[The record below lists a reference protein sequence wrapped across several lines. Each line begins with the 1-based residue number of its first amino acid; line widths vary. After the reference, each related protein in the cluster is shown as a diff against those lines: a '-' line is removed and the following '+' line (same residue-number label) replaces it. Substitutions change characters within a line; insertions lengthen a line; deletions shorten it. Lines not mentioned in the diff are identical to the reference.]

1 MQGQGGPRLLG
12 RRGMLVTT
20 LCWRLQVQPL
30 CHSSIGGS
38 CHHLSSTC
46 STGNQQGSRH
56 LLTRDRHHDDASPA
70 MRTHGSCG
78 TVSGDSYSSGFT
90 LSCRTASGPTSCSSS
105 WLSGGCLC
113 RLCGSTTVRSS
124 GFSARSAPR
133 MTAALVPV
141 APDVKM
147 WLPYARNPSVIISN
161 VCGRSMAWAQVTQWR
176 AGGGCDVLIS
186 GPRAWVRLPPTAV
199 DSTLSTDVCSPPK
212 VAK

>member
-113 RLCGSTTVRSS
+113 RALRQHHRQELGLLRPQRAADDRRV
-124 GFSARSAPR
+124 GAR
-133 MTAALVPV
+133 
-141 APDVKM
+141 
-147 WLPYARNPSVIISN
+147 
-161 VCGRSMAWAQVTQWR
+161 R
-176 AGGGCDVLIS
+176 AGREDVVALRTQPLRDHQQCLRTVHGMGPSHAVEGGGRV
-186 GPRAWVRLPPTAV
+186 
-199 DSTLSTDVCSPPK
+199 
-212 VAK
+212 